1 MIALK
6 LAAAPL
12 VGWLASQAGRRFGHR
27 VAGLIGGLS
36 AYRRA
41 DHAVPGLG
49 RTTRPN
55 VAVCAG
61 LATRGAAETA
71 AHLVDRV
78 FAPLPVKQWGIEV
91 SQRLRTCLQ
100 RDTALQGTLLR
111 IFLSVTGRCL
121 REHSP
126 CGPAAAPIEALA
138 SIHRFGSS
146 LNEHLHFHC
155 CVDATGADH
164 EDRRP
169 GAAAA
174 CASPSLLRCAGA
186 QCTAEVG
193 GGGAPLPPCRQHRFP
208 WRPALRPAIMPC
220 RATCGPCCWRGY
232 IRCSRCCAR
241 SATVKCAS
249 SPSSTM
255 PALWGKFSSIA
266 ANHPSLRAL
275 RPLTGLRCGRWL
287 PAAEPARNDQ
297 QWDQAAQARTGAGV
311 RLAYRLVTRDFRP
324 PLARHGRLL
333 RVWDGQCRID
343 ATTAGI
349 SGPDAGEGG
358 NTSATLRGQ
367 CGKTGIDQTSS
378 VRDSPFMRLELL

>member
-49 RTTRPN
+49 RTARPN

-78 FAPLPVKQWGIEV
+78 FAPLPVRQWGIEV
-91 SQRLRTCLQ
+91 SQRLRTYLQ
-100 RDTALQGTLLR
+100 RDTALLGTLLR
-111 IFLSVTGRCL
+111 IFLSVAGRC
-121 REHSP
+121 
-126 CGPAAAPIEALA
+126 
-138 SIHRFGSS
+138 
-146 LNEHLHFHC
+146 
-155 CVDATGADH
+155 
-164 EDRRP
+164 P

-193 GGGAPLPPCRQHRFP
+193 GGGAPLPPCRQHRLP

-255 PALWGKFSSIA
+255 PALWGKFPIIA

-358 NTSATLRGQ
+358 NTSAVLRGQ

-378 VRDSPFMRLELL
+378 GRPDFLRLGYSVHAVGIPII

>member
-193 GGGAPLPPCRQHRFP
+193 GGGARPCRRAASTDFRGDP
-208 WRPALRPAIMPC
+208 RCAPRSCRVALPVGHVAGADIS
-220 RATCGPCCWRGY
+220 G
-232 IRCSRCCAR
+232 
-241 SATVKCAS
+241 V
-249 SPSSTM
+249 
-255 PALWGKFSSIA
+255 
-266 ANHPSLRAL
+266 
-275 RPLTGLRCGRWL
+275 
-287 PAAEPARNDQ
+287 PAAVPVLLQSNAHHRLHQ
-297 QWDQAAQARTGAGV
+297 RCRHCGGSSQA
-311 RLAYRLVTRDFRP
+311 
-324 PLARHGRLL
+324 
-333 RVWDGQCRID
+333 
-343 ATTAGI
+343 
-349 SGPDAGEGG
+349 
-358 NTSATLRGQ
+358 
-367 CGKTGIDQTSS
+367 
-378 VRDSPFMRLELL
+378 